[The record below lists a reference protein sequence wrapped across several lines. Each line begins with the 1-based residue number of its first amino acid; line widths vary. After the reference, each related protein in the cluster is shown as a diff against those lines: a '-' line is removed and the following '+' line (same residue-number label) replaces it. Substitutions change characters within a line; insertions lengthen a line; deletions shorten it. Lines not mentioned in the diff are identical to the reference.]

1 MQRKNNIAIKKT
13 ILGLSLSLV
22 LPAIFVLFISPI
34 IIQPNVAEPIFVL
47 VGFVFFW
54 GLALAMLGFTKAV
67 ENRPLET
74 IGWKPLPWKSA
85 LMAVGLGILLSL
97 SVPVLT
103 LLVSAI
109 FPPSDTGTITQ
120 VTSNFPW
127 WVLLLSVFTAGITE
141 EILFRG
147 YALERLHEMTGNKW
161 MSGLISLIFFVAVH
175 ATGWNAA
182 HIVGVVL
189 PLGIIL
195 TGLYFWQRNL
205 LFVMIVHVVINLP
218 LVFMALFA

>member
-1 MQRKNNIAIKKT
+1 MKKS

-22 LPAIFVLFISPI
+22 LPVIFVLFISPI

-54 GLALAMLGFTKAV
+54 GLALAMFGFTKAV

-74 IGWKPLPWKSA
+74 IGWKPLSWKSA

-97 SVPVLT
+97 AVPVLT
-103 LLVSAI
+103 LLVSMI

-120 VTSNFPW
+120 VTSSFPW
-127 WVLLLSVFTAGITE
+127 WMLLLGVVTAGITE
-141 EILFRG
+141 EVLFRG
-147 YALERLHEMTGNKW
+147 YALERLHKITGNKW
-161 MSGLISLIFFVAVH
+161 MSGLISLVFFVAVH
-175 ATGWNAA
+175 ATGWNTA

>member
-1 MQRKNNIAIKKT
+1 MKKT
-13 ILGLSLSLV
+13 IFGLSISLV
-22 LPAIFVLFISPI
+22 LPAIFVLFISPT

-47 VGFVFFW
+47 VGFGIFW
-54 GLALAMLGFTKAV
+54 GLALAVLGFTRTV

-74 IGWKPLPWKSA
+74 IGWKPLSWKSA

-103 LLVSAI
+103 LLVSTI

-147 YALERLHEMTGNKW
+147 YALERLHEITRNKW
-161 MSGLISLIFFVAVH
+161 MSGLISLVFFVAVH

-205 LFVMIVHVVINLP
+205 LFVMIVHMIINLP
-218 LVFMALFA
+218 LAFMALFA